1 MHSPVKDLSYFIYN
15 CTSSELRNSHFNDL
29 LNYYYEQLT
38 QVITDC
44 NCSIDVCY
52 PRNVFDDHVKR
63 FFVHGAIFSLITIPI
78 VTSDI
83 DDIPDHYNMEI
94 SDEQSGLSAF
104 NFKTKNDALY
114 KIRMSGILKHA
125 IANKFI

>member
-63 FFVHGAIFSLITIPI
+63 YFKHGI
-78 VTSDI
+78 VYALLLMPLFTSDS
-83 DDIPDHYNMEI
+83 DEIPDHFSNESREENKDWITNIKSKNEDVYRKRMNSI
-94 SDEQSGLSAF
+94 ITHAF
-104 NFKTKNDALY
+104 ENNF
-114 KIRMSGILKHA
+114 I
-125 IANKFI
+125 